1 MTSEWISM
9 KSEVFKNRS
18 VALKGRGSIY
28 PGENETLGHFR
39 PSEMTY

>member
-9 KSEVFKNRS
+9 KSEVFKNRY
-18 VALKGRGSIY
+18 VALKGQGLVY